1 MNYTSEKGKNKE
13 ICTKEAKKEIYFQIN
28 IDKNQNK
35 YYNEGGI
42 NIEIFTYKDYLQYKD
57 LFSKKSE
64 DNQKEETNG
73 IEYNKKRNLN
83 KYFNILAKNN
93 HAEGKLQEISMLA
106 EESAKYE
113 CVNNE
118 HDKIFRTILGK
129 KQEAV
134 AFINKA
140 IKTNIKI
147 EEIEQYNSS
156 FVNDVFGNEE
166 ADIVYKIK
174 ERGIFFLIEHQTKID
189 YSMPYRLLKYQ
200 VAIMESAIDEN
211 KIRNKSYKI
220 PLVIPIVLYTG
231 DKKWNANKFLEKSQ
245 EKIKGVNIRI
255 GNYNLVDVND
265 FTEKEL
271 LEEKDFLSKMM
282 LVEKAKNS
290 DDIVSAVE
298 RILKVTKEEDRDL
311 LKRII
316 LIILNRKIGEN
327 EAYRLANKLKGDDE
341 NMLAVLDM
349 IDRENQMYIDIGR
362 KEGKIEGKKEGKTLE
377 KFNIVKKMLKEK
389 FNIEIIQ
396 KITGVDKK
404 EIEKIAK
411 EIEK

>member
-42 NIEIFTYKDYLQYKD
+42 NIEIFTYKDYLKYKD

-73 IEYNKKRNLN
+73 IEYNKKRNTN
-83 KYFNILAKNN
+83 KYFDILAKNN
-93 HAEGKLQEISMLA
+93 QIEGKLQEISMLA

-113 CVNNE
+113 RVNNE

-134 AFINKA
+134 TFINKT
-140 IKTNIKI
+140 IKTNLKI

-231 DKKWNANKFLEKSQ
+231 DQKWNANKFLEESQ

-255 GNYNLVDVND
+255 GNYNLVDVHD

-271 LEEKDFLSKMM
+271 LKENDFLSKMM

-327 EAYRLANKLKGDDE
+327 EAYRLANKLRGDDE

-349 IDRENQMYIDIGR
+349 IDRENQMYINI
-362 KEGKIEGKKEGKTLE
+362 GKKESTLE
-377 KFNIVKKMLKEK
+377 IARKMLRLKVNTNIIKEATGLK
-389 FNIEIIQ
+389 EEEIE
-396 KITGVDKK
+396 KIGK
-404 EIEKIAK
+404 EIEK
-411 EIEK
+411 

>member
-42 NIEIFTYKDYLQYKD
+42 NIEIFTYKDYLKYKD

-73 IEYNKKRNLN
+73 IEYNKKRNTN
-83 KYFNILAKNN
+83 KYFDILAKNN
-93 HAEGKLQEISMLA
+93 QIEGKLQEISMLA

-113 CVNNE
+113 HVNNE

-134 AFINKA
+134 AFINKT